1 MEKNQNVR
9 TKNAFM
15 PFFFHKN
22 FAKIFYKL
30 IPLGHLLFFFF
41 NYIPPW
47 NQCWVTKIIYTI
59 FIMKQLGHRCEI
71 LVI

>member
-30 IPLGHLLFFFF
+30 IPLGHLLKFFFS
-41 NYIPPW
+41 
-47 NQCWVTKIIYTI
+47 TI
-59 FIMKQLGHRCEI
+59 FPHEI
-71 LVI
+71 SVGSLKSFIQFLL